1 MVDVKGRWFSHQPML
16 TFCVGD
22 GVARLLYMFSGKSIS
37 LCITWDL
44 SLYPETIQRQS
55 CLSTR
60 LFCQMIESM
69 DWFKGQFTGNLRNP
83 HISWENPWF
92 PLDFPYN
99 QSVVRTHGTAAPFV
113 IPMAMGCCEA
123 TSLTALTMKCWWYHP
138 RPPFEKG
145 HRWRLYLGGMP
156 LGKWAIP
163 PAIYIYIYT
172 YIYIY
177 MYGISPLMYG
187 IIWIIWIIN
196 HLLSG
201 MHIQVAR
208 TEGVGTSLKILMF
221 GMETWRFQWSPFA
234 GSPMKRQPIPKVLGS
249 KQIKLAAENWHSN
262 LEVVSPL
269 KVGSSWGFLTFPFI
283 LCSVSYS
290 SLRFFIFFVFGNMF
304 ECGWTMS
311 FHDI

>member
-145 HRWRLYLGGMP
+145 HRWRLYLGGIP

-163 PAIYIYIYT
+163 PAIYICMEYPHLC
-172 YIYIY
+172 
-177 MYGISPLMYG
+177 MGLYGLYG
-187 IIWIIWIIN
+187 
-196 HLLSG
+196 L
-201 MHIQVAR
+201 
-208 TEGVGTSLKILMF
+208 
-221 GMETWRFQWSPFA
+221 
-234 GSPMKRQPIPKVLGS
+234 
-249 KQIKLAAENWHSN
+249 
-262 LEVVSPL
+262 
-269 KVGSSWGFLTFPFI
+269 
-283 LCSVSYS
+283 
-290 SLRFFIFFVFGNMF
+290 
-304 ECGWTMS
+304 
-311 FHDI
+311 